1 MVAPVIRFCG
11 ISSPGSHEELPEKAE
26 IQLSPHRDYCAGGV
40 RGVRNRL
47 QCGFVSRVGDK
58 PGWYGNPKSGE
69 IDVPLN
75 SADYCFLEALGRFER
90 LIK

>member
-1 MVAPVIRFCG
+1 MTTFP
-11 ISSPGSHEELPEKAE
+11 SSRTTVTTL
-26 IQLSPHRDYCAGGV
+26 LAGREAFWKDASDAYLAKTGEN
-40 RGVRNRL
+40 GNFL
-47 QCGFVSRVGDK
+47 LMHCVGDK

-69 IDVPLN
+69 VDVSLN